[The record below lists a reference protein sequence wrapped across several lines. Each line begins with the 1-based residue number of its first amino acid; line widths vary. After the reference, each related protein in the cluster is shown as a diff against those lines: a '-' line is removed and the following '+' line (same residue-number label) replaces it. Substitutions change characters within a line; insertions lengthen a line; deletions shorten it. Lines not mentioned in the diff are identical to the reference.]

1 MDVLSIKSAKA
12 DKYLIELEE
21 WGEPIAW
28 INDQVK
34 DMSKPEFYQWLAEL
48 LILKLNKE
56 QFKDI
61 KRRAIEAPKSI
72 PSDFIFV
79 LEHVVAYELYHMFKE
94 EIEKHVD
101 VESLKKQAR
110 LKQGWKS

>member
-1 MDVLSIKSAKA
+1 MDVLSIKSAKT

-48 LILKLNKE
+48 LLLKLNEE
-56 QFKDI
+56 QLADI
-61 KRRAIEAPKSI
+61 KKRSFEAPKSI
-72 PSDFIFV
+72 PPDFIFV
-79 LEHVVAYELYHMFKE
+79 LEHVVAYELFHMFKDKIE
-94 EIEKHVD
+94 EHVD
-101 VESLKKQAR
+101 VKSLQKQAR
-110 LKQGWKS
+110 MKQGWKY